1 MTNLF
6 QIFSDTAKEAPLW
19 PQPFCI
25 YNNPETK
32 CTWLFGLLTVSC
44 REPITYDNS
53 DFVAGTQGGHVCTW
67 WSKTKPYSGD
77 SVVVV
82 RSSGMTYTHPSPFLC
97 VYINKISID
106 RDIHCIICH
115 GDECIIVRSNS
126 LGMEG

>member
-67 WSKTKPYSGD
+67 SAVKHTVI
-77 SVVVV
+77 VV
-82 RSSGMTYTHPSPFLC
+82 SLLC
-97 VYINKISID
+97 V
-106 RDIHCIICH
+106 RR
-115 GDECIIVRSNS
+115 E
-126 LGMEG
+126 